1 MGGMIELA
9 DVYAAW
15 RRIRPYLH
23 ETPVVTSRRLDAETG
38 KTLVFKAEPFQKT
51 GSFKA
56 RGALNK
62 ALLLERPK
70 GLVAASS
77 GNHAQG
83 VAYAAGVLGVPAVIV
98 MPEDAVRI
106 KKEAVRAYG
115 AELVTQGVTVANR
128 ERIAREI
135 ARERGYAFIHPF
147 DDEAVMA
154 GQGTL
159 ALELLSRVS
168 DPEAVLVP
176 VGGGGL
182 ISGVATAV
190 KALAPDVRVLGVE
203 PAVAADAAESFAK
216 GERVCLEAPPA
227 TVADGVRTLC
237 LGERTF
243 EVIRRRVD
251 GILTVSEEA
260 IREAQARF
268 ITRTKVFAEPTGAL
282 ALAAVLEHGKALP
295 DRLGL
300 VISGGNGV
308 PPRV

>member
-1 MGGMIELA
+1 MIELA

-15 RRIRPYLH
+15 RRIRPHLH
-23 ETPVVTSRRLDAETG
+23 ETPVVTSKRLDAETG
-38 KTLVFKAEPFQKT
+38 KSLYFKAEPFQKT

-62 ALLLERPK
+62 ALLLERPR

-83 VAYAAGVLGVPAVIV
+83 VAFAARVLGVPAVIV
-98 MPEDAVRI
+98 MPEDAVAV

-115 AELVTQGVTVANR
+115 AELVTEGVTVENR
-128 ERIAREI
+128 EQLARRIAE
-135 ARERGYAFIHPF
+135 ERGYAFIHPF

-159 ALELLSRVS
+159 GLELMSQTPNL
-168 DPEAVLVP
+168 EAVLVP

-190 KALAPDVRVLGVE
+190 KALDPGVRVIGVE
-203 PAVAADAAESFAK
+203 PEAAADAAASFAR
-216 GERVCLEAPPA
+216 GERVCLKEAPR
-227 TVADGVRTLC
+227 TIADGVRTLC
-237 LGERTF
+237 LGARTF
-243 EVIRRRVD
+243 PVIRKRVD
-251 GILTVSEEA
+251 AILTVSEEA

-282 ALAAVLEHGKALP
+282 PLAAVLEHGDALP
-295 DRLGL
+295 QRLAL
-300 VISGGNGV
+300 VVSGGNGV

>member
-1 MGGMIELA
+1 MIELK

-15 RRIRPYLH
+15 RRIRPHLH

-38 KTLVFKAEPFQKT
+38 KRLYFKAEPFQKT
-51 GSFKA
+51 GSFKS

-62 ALLLERPK
+62 ALLLERPR

-98 MPEDAVRI
+98 MPEDAVAV

-115 AELVTQGVTVANR
+115 AELVTEGVTVENR
-128 ERIAREI
+128 EQVARRIAE
-135 ARERGYAFIHPF
+135 ERGFAFIHPF

-159 ALELLSRVS
+159 GLELMTQVREL
-168 DPEAVLVP
+168 EAVLVP

-190 KALAPDVRVLGVE
+190 KALDEGVRVIGVE
-203 PAVAADAAESFAK
+203 PAAAPDAAMSFAK
-216 GERVCLEAPPA
+216 GERVCLKEAPR
-227 TVADGVRTLC
+227 TIADGVRTLC
-237 LGERTF
+237 LGARTF

-251 GILTVSEEA
+251 AILTVSEEA

-282 ALAAVLEHGKALP
+282 PLAAVLEHGDALP
-295 DRLGL
+295 ERLAL
-300 VISGGNGV
+300 VVSGGNGV

>member
-1 MGGMIELA
+1 MIELA

-15 RRIRPYLH
+15 RRIRPHLH
-23 ETPVVTSRRLDAETG
+23 ETPVVTSKRLDAETG
-38 KTLVFKAEPFQKT
+38 KSLYFKAEPFQKT

-62 ALLLERPK
+62 ALLLKRPR

-83 VAYAAGVLGVPAVIV
+83 VAFAARVLGVPAVIV
-98 MPEDAVRI
+98 MPEDAVAV

-115 AELVTQGVTVANR
+115 AELVTEGVTVENR
-128 ERIAREI
+128 EQLARRIAE
-135 ARERGYAFIHPF
+135 ERGFSFIHPF

-159 ALELLSRVS
+159 GLELMSQTPN
-168 DPEAVLVP
+168 PEAVLVP

-190 KALAPDVRVLGVE
+190 KALDPGVRVIGVE
-203 PAVAADAAESFAK
+203 PAAAADAATSFAR
-216 GERVCLEAPPA
+216 GERVCLKEAPR
-227 TVADGVRTLC
+227 TIADGVRTLC
-237 LGERTF
+237 LGKYTF
-243 EVIRRRVD
+243 PVIQKRVD
-251 GILTVSEEA
+251 AILTVSEEA

-268 ITRTKVFAEPTGAL
+268 ITRTKVFAEPTGVL
-282 ALAAVLEHGKALP
+282 PLAAVLEHGDALP
-295 DRLGL
+295 QRLAL
-300 VISGGNGV
+300 VVSGGNGV

>member
-1 MGGMIELA
+1 MIELA

-15 RRIRPYLH
+15 RRIRPHLH
-23 ETPVVTSRRLDAETG
+23 ETPVVTSRKLDAETG
-38 KTLVFKAEPFQKT
+38 KSLYFKAEPFQKT

-62 ALLLERPK
+62 ALLLKRPR

-83 VAYAAGVLGVPAVIV
+83 VAFAARVLGVPAVIV
-98 MPEDAVRI
+98 MPEDTVWV
-106 KKEAVRAYG
+106 KQEAVRAYG
-115 AELVTQGVTVANR
+115 AELVTEGVTVENR
-128 ERIAREI
+128 ERLARRIAE
-135 ARERGYAFIHPF
+135 ERGFSFIHPF

-159 ALELLSRVS
+159 GLELMSQTPDL
-168 DPEAVLVP
+168 EAVLVP

-190 KALAPDVRVLGVE
+190 KALDPGVRVIGVE
-203 PAVAADAAESFAK
+203 PAAAADAAMSFAR
-216 GERVCLEAPPA
+216 GERVCLKEAPQ
-227 TVADGVRTLC
+227 TIADGVRTLC
-237 LGERTF
+237 LGARTF
-243 EVIRRRVD
+243 PVIQKRVD
-251 GILTVSEEA
+251 AILTVSEEA

-268 ITRTKVFAEPTGAL
+268 ITRTKVFAEPTGVL
-282 ALAAVLEHGKALP
+282 PLAAVLEHGDALP
-295 DRLGL
+295 QRLAL
-300 VISGGNGV
+300 VVSGGNGV